1 MNPGHIRSSGSDLAL
16 WLIVNVPP
24 WLLLSGLIVL
34 IVAIATITGLLLRRH
49 FPQLR
54 SDEHNDALRFT
65 YGVVGFV
72 YAFFVGFVANGL
84 WSEVSAAD
92 ALVRT
97 ETAAAVQIAR
107 DRFAFDQPDADRVL
121 NSLRDYAHAARAAR
135 PIAALG
141 KTSPEVD
148 SSLKELYRTVRD
160 LPTTT
165 QNQQDFRRTM
175 ISSLDTMSSVRTQ
188 RLMQATTHQ
197 GANWPLWLVVLV
209 TSGLVLAAAIT
220 FGVESQR
227 LHHAIVLT
235 VSVLVAVNIFL
246 VLDLSYPYLGD
257 ISTPPYP
264 EQVGILY
271 SKAGS

>member
-1 MNPGHIRSSGSDLAL
+1 MNPGPVRSFGSDLAL

-24 WLLLSGLIVL
+24 WLLLSGLVVL
-34 IVAIATITGLLLRRH
+34 TAGIATIVGLLLRRY

-97 ETAAAVQIAR
+97 EAAAGVQIAR
-107 DRFAFDQPDADRVL
+107 DRFAFDQPDADRIL
-121 NSLRDYAHAARAAR
+121 TSLRDYEHAARAAR

-141 KTSPEVD
+141 ETSPEVD
-148 SSLKELYRTVRD
+148 NALKQLYRTVRE
-160 LPTTT
+160 LPTTS

-175 ISSLDTMSSVRTQ
+175 ISNLETMSTSRTQ
-188 RLMQATTHQ
+188 RLMQAKSHQ

-220 FGVESQR
+220 FGVESPR
-227 LHHAIVLT
+227 MHHAIVLT

-264 EQVGILY
+264 EHVGIIY